1 MSAAS
6 TESNVAGPP
15 PAVDAPV
22 RLRLLERYRH
32 LDGQILRLLTWA
44 SLHWLRTNQ
53 QVVNALNV
61 FPIPDGDTGTN
72 MVLTMQ
78 AAWDEVSLLTD
89 PSVSA
94 VAHALAHGALM
105 GARGNSGV
113 ILSQLWRGFARS
125 LDKKEEVDSQALA
138 DALAEARDTAYRG
151 VVRPVEGTI
160 LTVSKDI
167 AEAARR
173 AIESGATSGLEVLE
187 QVVRAAEESV
197 ARTPD
202 LLPVLKE
209 AGVVDSGGK
218 GLYFIL
224 DGMLRAAYRLPLTEA
239 LIDVKSL
246 AALEA
251 ADLAESIEPGQ
262 DWEVVVDFQ
271 PHAALDLPRF
281 HRDLQGMGTSIQ
293 IAEGDGRYRMHIH
306 VPDRTEFAPVEYL
319 RGLGTVIEYRV
330 ENLMIQAGGS
340 APEAPLA
347 LPSLTPGQVGVV
359 AVSPGHGLSRLFAS
373 LGVAAIVEGGQTM
386 NPSAQEFCRAIE
398 GLPTE
403 EIILLPNNK
412 NVVLAARQAADLT
425 EKNVRVVPTT
435 SVPQGLAAMMPYAAQ
450 GDLDSVAAEMERA
463 RLGVRTGELTT
474 ATRSV
479 EIDGVAVR
487 EGQIIGM
494 IDGRLVVAGDT
505 LEQALLELLVVGG
518 ADQAD
523 LVTAYIGQEL
533 PASIAGQLIARM
545 RETYPSLE
553 IEVHRGGQPHYPLL
567 LSIE

>member
-1 MSAAS
+1 MAS
-6 TESNVAGPP
+6 PLPSVEE
-15 PAVDAPV
+15 PV
-22 RLRLLERYRH
+22 RLRLLERYRR

-44 SLHWLRTNQ
+44 ALHWLRTNQ

-78 AAWDEVSLLTD
+78 SAWDEIAST
-89 PSVSA
+89 PERSVSV

-125 LDKKEEVDSQALA
+125 LDKRTEVDAAGLA
-138 DALAEARDTAYRG
+138 EALAEARETAYRG

-160 LTVSKDI
+160 LTVSTDM
-167 AEAARR
+167 AEAARQ
-173 AIESGATSGLEVLE
+173 AIESGTTSGLEVLE
-187 QVVRAAEESV
+187 RVVQAAEDSV

-224 DGMLRAAYRLPLTEA
+224 EGMLRAAYRLPLDQS
-239 LIDVKSL
+239 LIDIKSL
-246 AALEA
+246 AALEE
-251 ADLAESIEPGQ
+251 ADLGEAIEPGQ

-271 PHAALDLPRF
+271 PDGKLDLPSF

-330 ENLMIQAGGS
+330 ENLMIQAGG
-340 APEAPLA
+340 AEPEPPLV
-347 LPSLTPGQVGVV
+347 LPTVAANQVGVV
-359 AVSPGHGLSRLFAS
+359 AVSPGPGLSRLFAS

-386 NPSAQEFCRAIE
+386 NPSAQDLCRAIE
-398 GLPTE
+398 GLPSE
-403 EIILLPNNK
+403 QIVVLPNNK
-412 NVVLAARQAADLT
+412 NVVLTAQQAAELT
-425 EKNVRVVPTT
+425 GKEVRVIPTAT
-435 SVPQGLAAMMPYAAQ
+435 VPQGLAAMMPYAA
-450 GDLDSVAAEMERA
+450 DSELNALAADMERA
-463 RLGVRTGELTT
+463 RLEVHSGELTT

-479 EIDGVAVR
+479 EVDGVPVR
-487 EGQIIGM
+487 EGQVIGLL
-494 IDGRLVVAGDT
+494 DGRLVVAADT
-505 LEQALLELLVVGG
+505 LEQAVLQLLKIGG
-518 ADQAD
+518 AEQAD
-523 LVTAYIGQEL
+523 LVTAYTGTDL
-533 PASIAGQLIARM
+533 PASIAEQLMARI
-545 RETYPSLE
+545 RETFPALE
-553 IEVHRGGQPHYPLL
+553 LETHQGGQPHYPLL

>member
-1 MSAAS
+1 MAS
-6 TESNVAGPP
+6 PL

-78 AAWDEVSLLTD
+78 AAWDEVSSTPD

-125 LDKKEEVDSQALA
+125 LDKKTEIDPAALA
-138 DALAEARDTAYRG
+138 EALAEARDTAYRG

-160 LTVSKDI
+160 LTVSSDV

-173 AIESGATSGLEVLE
+173 AIESGASSGLEILE
-187 QVVRAAEESV
+187 RVVDAAEESV

-224 DGMLRAAYRLPLTEA
+224 EGMLRAAYRLPLDES
-239 LIDVKSL
+239 LIDIKSL
-246 AALEA
+246 AALEM
-251 ADLAESIEPGQ
+251 ADLSQSIEPGQ
-262 DWEVVVDFQ
+262 DWEVVVDFRPQ
-271 PHAALDLPRF
+271 APLDLPVF
-281 HRDLQGMGTSIQ
+281 HRDLLGMGTSIQ
-293 IAEGDGRYRMHIH
+293 IAEGEGRYRMHIH

-330 ENLMIQAGGS
+330 ENLMIQAGGAS
-340 APEAPLA
+340 PEAPLV
-347 LPSLTPGQVGVV
+347 LPTITADQVGVV

-386 NPSAQEFCRAIE
+386 NPSAQDICRAIE
-398 GLPTE
+398 GLPSDRV
-403 EIILLPNNK
+403 IVLPNNK
-412 NVVLAARQAADLT
+412 NIVLAARQAAELT
-425 EKNVRVVPTT
+425 GKQVRVLATT
-435 SVPQGLAAMMPYAAQ
+435 TAPQGLAAMLPYDPRS
-450 GDLDSVAAEMERA
+450 GLDALAEEMERA

-487 EGQIIGM
+487 EGQVIGM
-494 IDGRLVVAGDT
+494 IDGKMAVAGDT
-505 LEQALLELLVVGG
+505 LEQALLDLLEAGG
-518 ADQAD
+518 AAQAD
-523 LVTAYIGQEL
+523 LVTAYIGKDL
-533 PASIAGQLIARM
+533 PASIAEQLIARI
-545 RETYPSLE
+545 REAYPSLQVE
-553 IEVHRGGQPHYPLL
+553 SYSGGQPHYPLL

>member
-1 MSAAS
+1 MAS
-6 TESNVAGPP
+6 PL

-22 RLRLLERYRH
+22 RLRLLERYRR

-78 AAWDEVSLLTD
+78 AAWDEISSTSD
-89 PSVSA
+89 DSASV

-125 LDKKEEVDSQALA
+125 LDKKTEVSPADLAAALE
-138 DALAEARDTAYRG
+138 EARETAYRG

-160 LTVSKDI
+160 LTVSTDVAK
-167 AEAARR
+167 AARE
-173 AIESGATSGLEVLE
+173 AIDSGVTSGLEVLE
-187 QVVRAAEESV
+187 QVVQAAEDSV
-197 ARTPD
+197 ARTPE

-209 AGVVDSGGK
+209 AGVVDSGAK

-224 DGMLRAAYRLPLTEA
+224 EGMLRAAYRLPLNES
-239 LIDVKSL
+239 LIDIKSL
-246 AALEA
+246 AALEM
-251 ADLAESIEPGQ
+251 ADLAEEIEPGQ

-271 PHAALDLPRF
+271 PSAPLNLPVF

-293 IAEGDGRYRMHIH
+293 IAEGEGRYRMHIH
-306 VPDRTEFAPVEYL
+306 VPDRTEFAPIEYL

-330 ENLMIQAGGS
+330 ENLMIQAGGI
-340 APEAPLA
+340 APEAPLI
-347 LPSLTPGQVGVV
+347 LPTITADQVGVV

-373 LGVAAIVEGGQTM
+373 LGVAAVVEGGQTM
-386 NPSAQEFCRAIE
+386 NPSAQDILRAVE
-398 GLPTE
+398 GLPSDQVV
-403 EIILLPNNK
+403 ILPNNK
-412 NVVLAARQAADLT
+412 NVVLTAQQAVELT
-425 EKNVRVVPTT
+425 GKQVRVVPTT
-435 SVPQGLAAMMPYAAQ
+435 TVPQGLAAMMPYDSQAE
-450 GDLDSVAAEMERA
+450 LDSLTAEMERA
-463 RLGVRTGELTT
+463 REGVRSGELTT

-479 EIDGVAVR
+479 EIDGVHVK
-487 EGQIIGM
+487 EGQVIGLL
-494 IDGRLVVAGDT
+494 DGRLVVAGDT
-505 LEQALLELLVVGG
+505 LEQALFDLLQVGG
-518 ADQAD
+518 AAEAD
-523 LVTAYIGQEL
+523 LLTAYIGKDL
-533 PASIAGQLIARM
+533 PASIAEQLVGRI
-545 RETYPSLE
+545 REAYPSLE
-553 IEVHRGGQPHYPLL
+553 VEVHSGGQPHYPLL

>member
-1 MSAAS
+1 MAS
-6 TESNVAGPP
+6 PL

-22 RLRLLERYRH
+22 RLRLLVRYRR

-78 AAWDEVSLLTD
+78 AAWDEVSSTAD
-89 PSVSA
+89 SSVSA

-125 LDKKEEVDSQALA
+125 LDKKTEIDPAALA
-138 DALAEARDTAYRG
+138 EALTEARDTAYRG
-151 VVRPVEGTI
+151 VVRQVEGTI
-160 LTVSKDI
+160 LTVSSDI

-187 QVVRAAEESV
+187 RVVQAAEESV

-224 DGMLRAAYRLPLTEA
+224 EGMLRAAYRLPLDES
-239 LIDVKSL
+239 LIDIKSL
-246 AALEA
+246 AALEM
-251 ADLAESIEPGQ
+251 ADLSESIEPGQ
-262 DWEVVVDFQ
+262 DWEVVVDFRPQ
-271 PHAALDLPRF
+271 APLDLPVF

-330 ENLMIQAGGS
+330 ENLMIQAGGAS
-340 APEAPLA
+340 PEAPLV
-347 LPSLTPGQVGVV
+347 LPTITADQVGVV
-359 AVSPGHGLSRLFAS
+359 AVSPGHGLSRLFVS

-386 NPSAQEFCRAIE
+386 NPSARDIGGATE
-398 GLPTE
+398 GLPADRV
-403 EIILLPNNK
+403 IALPKNK
-412 NVVLAARQAADLT
+412 NIIRAARRAAELT
-425 EKNVRVVPTT
+425 GRQVRVLPTT
-435 SVPQGLAAMMPYAAQ
+435 TAPQGLAAMLPYDLRS
-450 GDLDSVAAEMERA
+450 DLDALAEEMERA

-494 IDGRLVVAGDT
+494 IDGKMAVAGDT
-505 LEQALLELLVVGG
+505 LEQTLLDLLEAGG
-518 ADQAD
+518 AAQAD
-523 LVTAYIGQEL
+523 LVTVYIGKDL
-533 PASIAGQLIARM
+533 PASIAEQVIARI
-545 RETYPSLE
+545 REAYPSLQVE
-553 IEVHRGGQPHYPLL
+553 SYSGGQPHYPLL

>member
-1 MSAAS
+1 MAS
-6 TESNVAGPP
+6 PL

-78 AAWDEVSLLTD
+78 AAWDEVSSTPD

-125 LDKKEEVDSQALA
+125 LDKKTEIDPAALA
-138 DALAEARDTAYRG
+138 EALAEARDTAYRG

-160 LTVSKDI
+160 LTVSSDV

-173 AIESGATSGLEVLE
+173 AIESGASSGLEILE
-187 QVVRAAEESV
+187 RVVDAAEESV

-224 DGMLRAAYRLPLTEA
+224 EGMLRAAYRLPLDES
-239 LIDVKSL
+239 LIDIKSL
-246 AALEA
+246 AALEM
-251 ADLAESIEPGQ
+251 ADLSQSIEPGQ
-262 DWEVVVDFQ
+262 DWEVVVDFRPQ
-271 PHAALDLPRF
+271 APLDLPVF
-281 HRDLQGMGTSIQ
+281 HRDLLGMGTSIQ
-293 IAEGDGRYRMHIH
+293 IAEGEGRYRMHIH

-330 ENLMIQAGGS
+330 ENLMIQAGGAS
-340 APEAPLA
+340 PEAPLV
-347 LPSLTPGQVGVV
+347 LPTITADQVGVV

-386 NPSAQEFCRAIE
+386 NPSAQDICRAIE
-398 GLPTE
+398 GLPSDRV
-403 EIILLPNNK
+403 I
-412 NVVLAARQAADLT
+412 VLAARQAAELT
-425 EKNVRVVPTT
+425 GKQVRVLATT
-435 SVPQGLAAMMPYAAQ
+435 TAPQGLAAMLPYDPRS
-450 GDLDSVAAEMERA
+450 GLDALAEEMERA

-487 EGQIIGM
+487 EGQVIGM
-494 IDGRLVVAGDT
+494 IDGKMAVAGDT
-505 LEQALLELLVVGG
+505 LEQALLDLLEAGG
-518 ADQAD
+518 AAQAE
-523 LVTAYIGQEL
+523 LVTAYIGKDL
-533 PASIAGQLIARM
+533 PASIAEQLIARI
-545 RETYPSLE
+545 REAYPSLQVE
-553 IEVHRGGQPHYPLL
+553 SYSGGQPHYPLL

>member
-1 MSAAS
+1 MA
-6 TESNVAGPP
+6 NPL
-15 PAVDAPV
+15 PATDAPV
-22 RLRLLERYRH
+22 RLRLLQRYRH
-32 LDGQILRLLTWA
+32 LDGQLLRLLTWA

-78 AAWDEVSLLTD
+78 AAWDEVSATSEN
-89 PSVSA
+89 SVSE

-125 LDKKEEVDSQALA
+125 LDKKTEVDAAALA
-138 DALAEARDTAYRG
+138 EALAEARDTAYRG

-160 LTVSKDI
+160 LTVSKDV
-167 AEAARR
+167 AEAARL
-173 AIESGATSGLEVLE
+173 AMESGATSGLEVLE
-187 QVVRAAEESV
+187 HVVRAAGESV
-197 ARTPD
+197 ERTPD
-202 LLPVLKE
+202 LLPVLKQ

-224 DGMLRAAYRLPLTEA
+224 EGMLRAAYRLPLDES
-239 LIDVKSL
+239 LIDIKSL
-246 AALEA
+246 AAL
-251 ADLAESIEPGQ
+251 DLSDLFESIEPGQ
-262 DWEVVVDFQ
+262 DWEVVVDFR
-271 PHAALDLPRF
+271 PHTPLNLPLF

-293 IAEGDGRYRMHIH
+293 IAEGEGRYRMHIH

-330 ENLMIQAGGS
+330 ENLMIQTGGS
-340 APEAPLA
+340 APEAPVVF
-347 LPSLTPGQVGVV
+347 PSVAPDQVGVV

-386 NPSAQEFCRAIE
+386 NPSAQDICRALE
-398 GLPTE
+398 GLPAE
-403 EIILLPNNK
+403 RIIVLPNNK
-412 NVVLAARQAADLT
+412 NIILTAQQAAELT
-425 EKNVRVVPTT
+425 TKQVRVVPTT
-435 SVPQGLAAMMPYAAQ
+435 TAPQGLAAMMPYDARADLETLAA
-450 GDLDSVAAEMERA
+450 DMERA

-494 IDGRLVVAGDT
+494 LDGRLVVAGDT
-505 LEQALLELLVVGG
+505 LEQALLELLTIGG
-518 ADQAD
+518 AAQAD
-523 LVTAYIGQEL
+523 LVTVYIGKDL
-533 PASIAGQLIARM
+533 PASIAEQLTARI
-545 RETYPSLE
+545 REAYPSLE
-553 IEVHRGGQPHYPLL
+553 IESHGGGQPHYPLL

>member
-1 MSAAS
+1 MAS
-6 TESNVAGPP
+6 PLPSVEE
-15 PAVDAPV
+15 PV
-22 RLRLLERYRH
+22 RLRLLERYRR

-44 SLHWLRTNQ
+44 ALHWLRTNQ

-78 AAWDEVSLLTD
+78 SAWDEIAST
-89 PSVSA
+89 PERSVSV

-125 LDKKEEVDSQALA
+125 LDKRTEVDAAGLA
-138 DALAEARDTAYRG
+138 EALAEARETAYRG

-160 LTVSKDI
+160 LTVSTDM
-167 AEAARR
+167 AEAARQ
-173 AIESGATSGLEVLE
+173 AIESGTTSGLEVLE
-187 QVVRAAEESV
+187 RVVQAAEDSV

-224 DGMLRAAYRLPLTEA
+224 EGMLRAAYRLPLDQS
-239 LIDVKSL
+239 LIDIKSL
-246 AALEA
+246 AALEE
-251 ADLAESIEPGQ
+251 ADLGEAIEPGQ

-271 PHAALDLPRF
+271 PHGKLDLPSF

-330 ENLMIQAGGS
+330 ENLMIQAGG
-340 APEAPLA
+340 AEPEPPLV
-347 LPSLTPGQVGVV
+347 LPTVAANQVGVV
-359 AVSPGHGLSRLFAS
+359 AVSPGPGLSRLFAS

-386 NPSAQEFCRAIE
+386 NPSAQDLCRAIE
-398 GLPTE
+398 GLPSE
-403 EIILLPNNK
+403 QIVVLPNNK
-412 NVVLAARQAADLT
+412 NVVLTAQQAAELT
-425 EKNVRVVPTT
+425 GKEVRVIPTAT
-435 SVPQGLAAMMPYAAQ
+435 VPQGLAAMMPYAA
-450 GDLDSVAAEMERA
+450 DSELNALAADMERA
-463 RLGVRTGELTT
+463 RLEVHSGELTT

-479 EIDGVAVR
+479 EVDGVPVR
-487 EGQIIGM
+487 EGQVIGLL
-494 IDGRLVVAGDT
+494 DGRLVVAADT
-505 LEQALLELLVVGG
+505 LEQAVLQLLKIGG
-518 ADQAD
+518 AEQAD
-523 LVTAYIGQEL
+523 LVTAYTGTDL
-533 PASIAGQLIARM
+533 PASIAEQLMARI
-545 RETYPSLE
+545 RETFPALE
-553 IEVHRGGQPHYPLL
+553 LETHQGGQPHYPLL

>member
-1 MSAAS
+1 MASPLPAA
-6 TESNVAGPP
+6 
-15 PAVDAPV
+15 DAPV

-78 AAWDEVSLLTD
+78 AAWDEVSKTSD
-89 PSVSA
+89 DAVST

-125 LDKKEEVDSQALA
+125 LDKKTKIDPVALA

-160 LTVSKDI
+160 LTVSADV
-167 AEAARR
+167 AAAAQR
-173 AIESGATSGLEVLE
+173 AVDAGATSGLEVLE
-187 QVVRAAEESV
+187 HVVQAAEESV

-224 DGMLRAAYRLPLTEA
+224 EGMLRAAYRLPLNES
-239 LIDVKSL
+239 LIDIKSL
-246 AALEA
+246 AALEM
-251 ADLAESIEPGQ
+251 ADWSESIEPGQ
-262 DWEVVVDFQ
+262 DWEVVVDFR
-271 PHAALDLPRF
+271 PHAPLDLPEF

-293 IAEGDGRYRMHIH
+293 IAEGEGRYRMHIH

-319 RGLGTVIEYRV
+319 RRLGTVIEYRV
-330 ENLMIQAGGS
+330 ENLMIQAGGAS
-340 APEAPLA
+340 PEAPLV
-347 LPSLTPGQVGVV
+347 LPTITADQVGIV
-359 AVSPGHGLSRLFAS
+359 AVSPGHGLSRVFAS

-386 NPSAQEFCRAIE
+386 NPSAQDICRAIE
-398 GLPTE
+398 DLPTE
-403 EIILLPNNK
+403 RIIVLPNNK
-412 NVVLAARQAADLT
+412 NIIATAHQAAELT
-425 EKNVRVVPTT
+425 GKQVRVIATT
-435 SVPQGLAAMMPYAAQ
+435 TAPQGLAAMLPYDAQ
-450 GDLDSVAAEMERA
+450 SDAPSDVDALAQEMERA

-487 EGQIIGM
+487 EGQVIGM
-494 IDGRLVVAGDT
+494 IDGRMVVAGDT
-505 LEQALLELLVVGG
+505 LEQALLDLLQAGG
-518 ADQAD
+518 ADQAE
-523 LVTAYIGQEL
+523 LVTAYVGKDL
-533 PASIAGQLIARM
+533 PSSIAEQLVARI
-545 RETYPSLE
+545 RESYPALE
-553 IEVHRGGQPHYPLL
+553 VETHFGGQPHYPLL

>member
-1 MSAAS
+1 MAS
-6 TESNVAGPP
+6 PL

-78 AAWDEVSLLTD
+78 AAWDEVSSTPD

-125 LDKKEEVDSQALA
+125 LDKKTEIDPAALA
-138 DALAEARDTAYRG
+138 EALAEARDTAYRG

-160 LTVSKDI
+160 LTVSSDV

-173 AIESGATSGLEVLE
+173 AIESGASSGLEILE
-187 QVVRAAEESV
+187 RVVDAAEESV

-224 DGMLRAAYRLPLTEA
+224 EGMLRAAYRLPLDES
-239 LIDVKSL
+239 LIDIKSL
-246 AALEA
+246 AALEM
-251 ADLAESIEPGQ
+251 ADLSQSIEPGQ
-262 DWEVVVDFQ
+262 DWEVVVDFRPQ
-271 PHAALDLPRF
+271 APLDLPVF

-293 IAEGDGRYRMHIH
+293 IAEGEGRYRMHIH

-330 ENLMIQAGGS
+330 ENLMIQAGGTS
-340 APEAPLA
+340 PEAPLV
-347 LPSLTPGQVGVV
+347 LPTITADQVGVV

-386 NPSAQEFCRAIE
+386 NPSAQDICRAIE
-398 GLPTE
+398 GLPSDRV
-403 EIILLPNNK
+403 IVLPNNK
-412 NVVLAARQAADLT
+412 NIILAARQAAELT
-425 EKNVRVVPTT
+425 GKQVRVLATT
-435 SVPQGLAAMMPYAAQ
+435 TAPQGLAAMLPYDPRS
-450 GDLDSVAAEMERA
+450 GLDALAEEMERA

-487 EGQIIGM
+487 EGQVIGM
-494 IDGRLVVAGDT
+494 IDGKMIVAGDT
-505 LEQALLELLVVGG
+505 LEQALLDLLEAGG
-518 ADQAD
+518 AAQAE
-523 LVTAYIGQEL
+523 LVTAYIGKDL
-533 PASIAGQLIARM
+533 PASIAEQLIARI
-545 RETYPSLE
+545 REAYPSLQVE
-553 IEVHRGGQPHYPLL
+553 SYSGGQPHYPLL

>member
-1 MSAAS
+1 MASPLPAA
-6 TESNVAGPP
+6 
-15 PAVDAPV
+15 DAPV
-22 RLRLLERYRH
+22 RLRLLERYRR

-78 AAWDEVSLLTD
+78 AAWDEVSSTSD

-125 LDKKEEVDSQALA
+125 MDKKTEIDPTALA
-138 DALAEARDTAYRG
+138 EALAEARDTAYRG

-160 LTVSKDI
+160 LTVSSDV
-167 AEAARR
+167 AEAARL
-173 AIESGATSGLEVLE
+173 AIEAGVSSGLEVLE
-187 QVVRAAEESV
+187 RVVQAAEESV
-197 ARTPD
+197 ARTPE

-224 DGMLRAAYRLPLTEA
+224 EGMLRAAYRLPLNES
-239 LIDVKSL
+239 LIDIKSL
-246 AALEA
+246 AALET
-251 ADLAESIEPGQ
+251 ADLAEKIEPGQ
-262 DWEVVVDFQ
+262 DWEVVVDFRPQ
-271 PHAALDLPRF
+271 SPLDLPVF

-306 VPDRTEFAPVEYL
+306 VPDHTEFAPVEYL
-319 RGLGTVIEYRV
+319 RRLGTVIEYRV
-330 ENLMIQAGGS
+330 ENLMIQSGGA
-340 APEAPLA
+340 APEAPVA
-347 LPSLTPGQVGVV
+347 LPTVTADQVGVV
-359 AVSPGHGLSRLFAS
+359 AVSSGHGLSRLFAS

-386 NPSAQEFCRAIE
+386 NPSAQDICRAVE
-398 GLPTE
+398 GLPSHQV
-403 EIILLPNNK
+403 IVLPNNK
-412 NVVLAARQAADLT
+412 NIILAANQAAELT
-425 EKNVRVVPTT
+425 GKQVRVIATT
-435 SVPQGLAAMMPYAAQ
+435 SIPQGLAAMLPYGAQ
-450 GDLDSVAAEMERA
+450 SDLESLAGEMERA

-487 EGQIIGM
+487 EGQVIGM
-494 IDGRLVVAGDT
+494 IDGKLVVAGDT
-505 LEQALLELLVVGG
+505 LEKTLLELLQAGG
-518 ADQAD
+518 AAQAD
-523 LVTAYIGQEL
+523 LVTAYIGKDL
-533 PASIAGQLIARM
+533 PESIADQVIARI

-553 IEVHRGGQPHYPLL
+553 VESYSGGQPHYPLL